1 MALFFVVRLFVGKQW
16 NRPLKDFE
24 ENPATYTRKE
34 LLYFGYKYYAYPH
47 WSAETEAWEAFFRKQ
62 PLMLK
67 PTVPSSEQC
76 VLSIGGDLMPYK
88 VLMDADSSAL
98 WNQAQ
103 SFFDADLV
111 FANLETPMDTS
122 KPASWVPEVMLN
134 NMYFNGNEAL
144 WQLFTNQGKGRYDVL
159 SVANNHML
167 DQGYEGLEATLQ
179 FLEQKQVMAVGARK
193 EPLFQPAKHILER
206 QGFTFGFTAWTYSL
220 NTCLPDPDKVPCT
233 NLLPLNVPNA
243 DFTPLYAEAAALR
256 AAGTEI
262 LVVSLHGGNAYQ
274 AFPQQH
280 VIKNYRKIM
289 EETGAELII
298 GTHPHNAQPWEF
310 HAYPDPAGSGI
321 KTGLI
326 IYSPGDFVAYDIFKW
341 CHLPNTYKIGFT
353 RSEKGIK
360 ISSFEPFFWY
370 LGLFRGNG
378 VQFHDASKVQA
389 DGSWQTWPRK
399 NQKEFQELMRLRQHA
414 FPAQNRIFE
423 TP

>member
-1 MALFFVVRLFVGKQW
+1 MGKKW
-16 NRPLKDFE
+16 KRPLQDFE

-47 WSAETEAWEAFFRKQ
+47 WFAETKEQEAWFRKQ
-62 PLMLK
+62 PFMLK
-67 PTVPSSEQC
+67 PEAADLSEC
-76 VLSIGGDLMPYK
+76 SLSIGGDLMPYK
-88 VLMDADSSAL
+88 VLMDADSSNFWGEAETY
-98 WNQAQ
+98 
-103 SFFDADLV
+103 FDADLV
-111 FANLETPMDTS
+111 FANLETPIDVS

-144 WQLFTNQGKGRYDVL
+144 WQLFTNHGRGRYDVL

-179 FLEQKQVMAVGARK
+179 FLNQKEVIAVGARGEQDFK
-193 EPLFQPAKHILER
+193 ASENMFR
-206 QGFTFGFTAWTYSL
+206 CRGFTFGFTAWTYSL
-220 NTCLPDPDKVPCT
+220 NTCKPETEKAYRT
-233 NLLPLNVPNA
+233 NLLPLNVANA
-243 DFTPLYAEAAALR
+243 DFSPLYDEAVSLR

-262 LVVSLHGGNAYQ
+262 LVISLHGGNAYQ

-280 VIKNYRKIM
+280 VINNYRRIM
-289 EETGAELII
+289 EQTGAEVII

-310 HAYPDPAGSGI
+310 HHYPDPSGSGI

-341 CHLPNTYKIGFT
+341 CHLPCTFKIGFS
-353 RSEKGIK
+353 RSERGIR

-370 LGLFRGNG
+370 LGLFSGKELR
-378 VQFHDASKVQA
+378 FHNAMKVQA
-389 DGSWQTWPRK
+389 DGSWRAWPRK
-399 NQKEFQELMRLRQHA
+399 NQKEFQELMRFRQHA

-423 TP
+423 AL

>member
-1 MALFFVVRLFVGKQW
+1 MVRLFVGNQW

-47 WSAETEAWEAFFRKQ
+47 WSAETDEQETRFRQQ
-62 PLMLK
+62 PFMLK
-67 PTVPSSEQC
+67 PAKPELSSC
-76 VLSIGGDLMPYK
+76 VLSVGGDLMPYK

-98 WNQAQ
+98 WNEAQ

-111 FANLETPMDTS
+111 FANLETPMDAL
-122 KPASWVPEVMLN
+122 KPPSWVPEVMLN

-144 WQLFTNQGKGRYDVL
+144 WQLFTNEEKGRYDVL

-179 FLEQKQVMAVGARK
+179 FLQEKQVIAIGARG
-193 EPLFQPAKHILER
+193 EQSFNPAQNMLQR

-220 NTCLPDPDKVPCT
+220 NTCKPDPNKAHLT

-243 DFTPLYAEAAALR
+243 DFTPLYEEAAALR

-262 LVVSLHGGNAYQ
+262 LVISLHGGNAYQ

-280 VIKNYRKIM
+280 VISNYRKIM

-310 HAYPDPAGSGI
+310 HKYPDPSGSEV

-341 CHLPNTYKIGFT
+341 CHMPNTYKIGFA

-370 LGLFRGNG
+370 LGLFRGKELR
-378 VQFHDASKVQA
+378 FHNALTVQA
-389 DGSWQTWPRK
+389 EGSWQTWPRK
-399 NQKEFQELMRLRQHA
+399 NQCEFQELMRFRQHA

-423 TP
+423 AP